1 MDGGGM
7 REIYGFRPQ
16 HVVYIFRLLW
26 SDKEQTIGAINWINN
41 ALAVL
46 AQVIIR

>member
-1 MDGGGM
+1 MDGGGV

-16 HVVYIFRLLW
+16 HAVYIFRLLW